1 MSTKL
6 KWLNDQLSQFELL
19 LMPYLNQH
27 DISRSHVQNYVKS
40 GWLEVV
46 ASGVYKKPNQS
57 MSWSSALSA
66 LQYQQASSLHL
77 SGLSSLAQQGISHYL
92 TMGNETVQLNSLKA
106 IRSPKWLFSQ
116 NWQIEYKCS
125 KVLDEV
131 LATDLTELPVNN
143 QTVKASVIE
152 FAVLE
157 VFEKVTDESSF
168 IFSSELF
175 QGLTSL
181 RPRKLQSLL
190 ERSPSV
196 KVKRLFLFLAHYYQ
210 HPWLKRIDESKVEL
224 GSGNRQIVKGGYVDR
239 QYKITVPLKLK
250 ELELDNG

>member
-1 MSTKL
+1 MTTKL
-6 KWLNDQLSQFELL
+6 KWLNDQLSKFELL

-27 DISRSHVQNYVKS
+27 GISRSHVQNYVKS

-46 ASGVYKKPNQS
+46 ASGVYKKPSQNI
-57 MSWSSALSA
+57 SWSSALSA

-77 SGLSSLAQQGISHYL
+77 AGLSSLAHQGLSHYL
-92 TMGNETVQLNSLKA
+92 TIGNETVQLNSMKA

-116 NWQIEYKCS
+116 HWQIEYKCS
-125 KVLDEV
+125 KVLDKV
-131 LATDLTELPVNN
+131 GQNDLIELTVNN
-143 QTVKASVIE
+143 QMIKASIIE
-152 FAVLE
+152 LAVLE
-157 VFEKVTDESSF
+157 VLEKVMDESSF
-168 IFSSELF
+168 ISASELF

-181 RPRKLQSLL
+181 RPKKLQSLL

-239 QYKITVPLKLK
+239 QYKITVPLKFK
-250 ELELDNG
+250 DRELEDG

>member
-6 KWLNDQLSQFELL
+6 KWLNHQLSKFELL
-19 LMPYLNQH
+19 LMPYLSQH

-46 ASGVYKKPNQS
+46 ASGVYKKPNEAI
-57 MSWSSALSA
+57 SWSSALAA

-77 SGLSSLAQQGISHYL
+77 AGLSSLAHQGLSHYL
-92 TMGNETVQLNSLKA
+92 TMGNETVQLNSIKA
-106 IRSPKWLFSQ
+106 IRSPKWFLSQ
-116 NWQIEYKCS
+116 RWQIEVKCS
-125 KVLDEV
+125 KVLEEV
-131 LATDLTELPVNN
+131 EQNDLIELTVNN
-143 QTVKASVIE
+143 QTIKSSVIE
-152 FAVLE
+152 LAVLE
-157 VFEKVTDESSF
+157 VLEKVTDESSF
-168 IFSSELF
+168 VFASELF

-190 ERSPSV
+190 ERSPSI

-210 HPWLKRIDESKVEL
+210 HPWLKRLDESKVEL

-239 QYKITVPLKLK
+239 QYKITVPLKFK
-250 ELELDNG
+250 GMELENG

>member
-57 MSWSSALSA
+57 ISWSSALSA
-66 LQYQQASSLHL
+66 LQYQQVSSLHL
-77 SGLSSLAQQGISHYL
+77 AGLSSLSHQGLSHYL
-92 TMGNETVQLNSLKA
+92 TMGNETVQLNSIKA

-116 NWQIEYKCS
+116 HWQIEYKCS
-125 KVLDEV
+125 KVLTEIDQN
-131 LATDLTELPVNN
+131 DLIELSVNN
-143 QTVKASVIE
+143 QTVKSSVIE
-152 FAVLE
+152 LAVLE
-157 VFEKVTDESSF
+157 VLEKVTDESSF
-168 IFSSELF
+168 VFASEFF

-190 ERSPSV
+190 ERSPLV

-210 HPWLKRIDESKVEL
+210 HPWLKRLDESKLDL
-224 GSGNRQIVKGGYVDR
+224 GSGNRQIVKGGYVDK
-239 QYKITVPLKLK
+239 QYKITVPLKFK
-250 ELELDNG
+250 GAEL

>member
-46 ASGVYKKPNQS
+46 ASGVYKKPSQS
-57 MSWSSALSA
+57 ISWSSALSA

-77 SGLSSLAQQGISHYL
+77 SGLSTLAHQGLSHYL
-92 TMGNETVQLNSLKA
+92 TMGDETVQLNSIKA
-106 IRSPKWLFSQ
+106 IRLPKWLFSQ
-116 NWQIEYKCS
+116 HWEIEHKCS
-125 KVLDEV
+125 KVLDKVYEN
-131 LATDLTELPVNN
+131 DLIELTVNN
-143 QTVKASVIE
+143 QTVRASVIE
-152 FAVLE
+152 LAVLE
-157 VFEKVTDESSF
+157 VLEKVFDESSF
-168 IFSSELF
+168 IFASELL

-210 HPWLKRIDESKVEL
+210 HSWFKRLDESKLDL

-239 QYKITVPLKLK
+239 QYKITVPLKFK
-250 ELELDNG
+250 EMEL

>member
-6 KWLNDQLSQFELL
+6 KWLNSQLSQFDLL
-19 LMPYLNQH
+19 LMSYLNQH

-40 GWLEVV
+40 GWLEPV
-46 ASGVYKKPNQS
+46 ASGVYKKPNETI
-57 MSWSSALSA
+57 SWSSALSA

-77 SGLSSLAQQGISHYL
+77 SGLSSLAHQGLSHYL
-92 TMGNETVQLNSLKA
+92 TMGNETVQLNSIKA

-116 NWQIEYKCS
+116 HWQIEYKCS

-131 LATDLTELPVNN
+131 LTTDLTELTVNN
-143 QTVKASVIE
+143 QTIKSSVIE
-152 FAVLE
+152 LAVLE
-157 VFEKVTDESSF
+157 VLEKVTDENSF
-168 IFSSELF
+168 IFASELF

-210 HPWLKRIDESKVEL
+210 HPWLNRLDESKLDL

-239 QYKITVPLKLK
+239 QYKITVPLKFK
-250 ELELDNG
+250 DRELENG

>member
-1 MSTKL
+1 MSAKL

-19 LMPYLNQH
+19 LMPYLNRH
-27 DISRSHVQNYVKS
+27 DISRSHVQNYMKS

-46 ASGVYKKPNQS
+46 ASGVYKKPNEII
-57 MSWSSALSA
+57 SWSSALSA
-66 LQYQQASSLHL
+66 LQYQQDSSLHL
-77 SGLSSLAQQGISHYL
+77 SGLSSLAHQGLSHYL
-92 TMGNETVQLNSLKA
+92 TMGNETVQLNSIKA

-116 NWQIEYKCS
+116 HWQIEYKCS

-131 LATDLTELPVNN
+131 LTTDLTELTVNN
-143 QTVKASVIE
+143 QTIKSSVIE
-152 FAVLE
+152 LAVLE
-157 VFEKVTDESSF
+157 VLEKVMDESSF
-168 IFSSELF
+168 ISASELF

-196 KVKRLFLFLAHYYQ
+196 KVKRLLLFLAHYYQ

-239 QYKITVPLKLK
+239 KYQITVPLKFK
-250 ELELDNG
+250 DREL

>member
-6 KWLNDQLSQFELL
+6 KWLNDQLSKFELL

-46 ASGVYKKPNQS
+46 SSGVYKKPSQNI
-57 MSWSSALSA
+57 SWSSALSA

-77 SGLSSLAQQGISHYL
+77 SALSSLAYQGLSHYL
-92 TMGNETVQLNSLKA
+92 TMGNETVQLNSMKA

-116 NWQIEYKCS
+116 HWQIEYKCS
-125 KVLDEV
+125 KALDKIYEN
-131 LATDLTELPVNN
+131 DLIEFTVNN

-152 FAVLE
+152 LAALE
-157 VFEKVTDESSF
+157 VLEKVTDENSF
-168 IFSSELF
+168 IFASELF

-210 HPWLKRIDESKVEL
+210 HPWLKRLDESKLDL

-250 ELELDNG
+250 EVELENG

>member
-6 KWLNDQLSQFELL
+6 KWLNDQLSKFELL
-19 LMPYLNQH
+19 LMPYLNQN
-27 DISRSHVQNYVKS
+27 DISRSHVQNYLKT

-46 ASGVYKKPNQS
+46 ASGVYKKPSQS
-57 MSWSSALSA
+57 IFWSSALSA

-77 SGLSSLAQQGISHYL
+77 SGLSSLAHQGLSHYL
-92 TMGNETVQLNSLKA
+92 TMGNETVQLNSIKA
-106 IRSPKWLFSQ
+106 IRPPKWLFSQ

-125 KVLDEV
+125 KVLGKIDQN
-131 LATDLTELPVNN
+131 DLIELTVNN
-143 QTVKASVIE
+143 QMIKSSIIE
-152 FAVLE
+152 LAVLE
-157 VFEKVTDESSF
+157 VLEKVADESSF
-168 IFSSELF
+168 IFASELF

-210 HPWLKRIDESKVEL
+210 HPWLKRLDESKVEL

-239 QYKITVPLKLK
+239 QYKVTVPIKFK
-250 ELELDNG
+250 DTELESG

>member
-6 KWLNDQLSQFELL
+6 KWINDQLSKFELL
-19 LMPYLNQH
+19 LMPYLNRH

-46 ASGVYKKPNQS
+46 TSGVYKKPSQS
-57 MSWSSALSA
+57 ISWSSALAA
-66 LQYQQASSLHL
+66 LQYQQDSSLHL
-77 SGLSSLAQQGISHYL
+77 SGLSSLAHQGLSHYL
-92 TMGNETVQLNSLKA
+92 TMGNETVQLNSIKA

-116 NWQIEYKCS
+116 HWQIEYKCS

-131 LATDLTELPVNN
+131 LSTDLTELTVNN
-143 QTVKASVIE
+143 QTVKASIIE
-152 FAVLE
+152 LAVLE
-157 VFEKVTDESSF
+157 VLEKVTDESSF
-168 IFSSELF
+168 ISASELF

-196 KVKRLFLFLAHYYQ
+196 KVKRLLLFLAHYYQ

-224 GSGNRQIVKGGYVDR
+224 GSGNRQIVNGGYVDR
-239 QYKITVPLKLK
+239 KYKITVPLKFK
-250 ELELDNG
+250 EAELENG

>member
-6 KWLNDQLSQFELL
+6 KWLNNQLSKFELL

-46 ASGVYKKPNQS
+46 ANGVYKKPSQNIY
-57 MSWSSALSA
+57 WSSALSA

-77 SGLSSLAQQGISHYL
+77 SALSSLAYQGLSHYL
-92 TMGNETVQLNSLKA
+92 PMGNEIIQFNSLKA
-106 IRSPKWLFSQ
+106 IRTPKWLSSQ
-116 NWQIEYKCS
+116 HWQIEYKCS
-125 KVLDEV
+125 KVLAEV
-131 LATDLTELPVNN
+131 HEKDLTELTVNN
-143 QTVKASVIE
+143 QMIKASVIE
-152 FAVLE
+152 IAVLE
-157 VFEKVTDESSF
+157 VLEKVTDENSF
-168 IFSSELF
+168 IFASELF

-210 HPWLKRIDESKVEL
+210 HPWLNRLDESKLDL

-239 QYKITVPLKLK
+239 QYKITVPLKFK
-250 ELELDNG
+250 EMELENG

>member
-6 KWLNDQLSQFELL
+6 KWLNDQLSQCDLL
-19 LMPYLNQH
+19 LISHLNRH

-40 GWLEVV
+40 GWLEPV
-46 ASGVYKKPNQS
+46 ARGVYKKPNETI
-57 MSWSSALSA
+57 SWSSALAA
-66 LQYQQASSLHL
+66 LQLQQDSPLHL
-77 SGLSSLAQQGISHYL
+77 AGLSSLSHQGLSHYL
-92 TMGNETVQLNSLKA
+92 TMGNETVQLNSIKA

-116 NWQIEYKCS
+116 HWQIEYKCS

-131 LATDLTELPVNN
+131 LTTDLTELTVNN
-143 QTVKASVIE
+143 QTIKSSVIE
-152 FAVLE
+152 LAVLE
-157 VFEKVTDESSF
+157 VLEKVTDESSF
-168 IFSSELF
+168 IFASELF

-190 ERSPSV
+190 ERSPSI

-210 HPWLKRIDESKVEL
+210 HPWLNRLDESKLDL

-239 QYKITVPLKLK
+239 QYKITVPLKFK
-250 ELELDNG
+250 DRELENG

>member
-6 KWLNDQLSQFELL
+6 KWLNDQLSTFELL

-46 ASGVYKKPNQS
+46 ASGVYKKPSQS
-57 MSWSSALSA
+57 ISWSSALSA

-77 SGLSSLAQQGISHYL
+77 SGLSSLAHQGLSHYL
-92 TMGNETVQLNSLKA
+92 TMGNETVQLNSIKA
-106 IRSPKWLFSQ
+106 IRSPKWFLSQ
-116 NWQIEYKCS
+116 RWQIEVKCS
-125 KVLDEV
+125 KVLKKVEPN
-131 LATDLTELPVNN
+131 DLIELTVNN
-143 QTVKASVIE
+143 QTIKSSIIE
-152 FAVLE
+152 LAVLE
-157 VFEKVTDESSF
+157 VLEKVTDESSF
-168 IFSSELF
+168 IFASELF

-196 KVKRLFLFLAHYYQ
+196 KVKRLCLFLAHYYQ
-210 HPWLKRIDESKVEL
+210 HPWLKRIDENKVEL

-239 QYKITVPLKLK
+239 QYKITVPLKFK
-250 ELELDNG
+250 ETELESG

>member
-6 KWLNDQLSQFELL
+6 KWINDQLSKFELL

-57 MSWSSALSA
+57 ISWSSALSA
-66 LQYQQASSLHL
+66 LQYQQASLLHL
-77 SGLSSLAQQGISHYL
+77 SGLSSLAHQGLSHYL
-92 TMGNETVQLNSLKA
+92 TIGNETVQLNSLKA

-152 FAVLE
+152 LAVLE
-157 VFEKVTDESSF
+157 VLEKVTDESSF
-168 IFSSELF
+168 IFSSE
-175 QGLTSL
+175 
-181 RPRKLQSLL
+181 
-190 ERSPSV
+190 
-196 KVKRLFLFLAHYYQ
+196 
-210 HPWLKRIDESKVEL
+210 
-224 GSGNRQIVKGGYVDR
+224 
-239 QYKITVPLKLK
+239 
-250 ELELDNG
+250 

>member
-6 KWLNDQLSQFELL
+6 KWLNDQLSKFELL
-19 LMPYLNQH
+19 LIQYLNQH

-46 ASGVYKKPNQS
+46 ASGVYKKPNKAI
-57 MSWSSALSA
+57 SWSSALAA

-77 SGLSSLAQQGISHYL
+77 AGLSSLAHQGLSHYL
-92 TMGNETVQLNSLKA
+92 TMGNETVQLNSIKA

-125 KVLDEV
+125 KVLDKVFEN
-131 LATDLTELPVNN
+131 DLIELGVNN
-143 QTVKASVIE
+143 QTVKASIIE
-152 FAVLE
+152 LAVLE
-157 VFEKVTDESSF
+157 VLEKVTDESSF

-175 QGLTSL
+175 QGFTSL
-181 RPRKLQSLL
+181 RPRKIQSLL

-239 QYKITVPLKLK
+239 QYKITVPLKFK
-250 ELELDNG
+250 ETELENG

>member
-6 KWLNDQLSQFELL
+6 KWLNDQLSQCDLL
-19 LMPYLNQH
+19 LISHLNRH

-40 GWLEVV
+40 GWLEPV
-46 ASGVYKKPNQS
+46 ARGVYKKPNETI
-57 MSWSSALSA
+57 SWSSALAA
-66 LQYQQASSLHL
+66 LQLQQDSPLHL
-77 SGLSSLAQQGISHYL
+77 AGLSSLAHQGLSHYL
-92 TMGNETVQLNSLKA
+92 TMGNETVQLNSIKA

-116 NWQIEYKCS
+116 HWQIEYKCS

-131 LATDLTELPVNN
+131 LTTDLTELTVNN
-143 QTVKASVIE
+143 QTIKSSVIE
-152 FAVLE
+152 LAVLE
-157 VFEKVTDESSF
+157 VLEKVTDESSF
-168 IFSSELF
+168 IFASELF

-190 ERSPSV
+190 ERSPSI

-210 HPWLKRIDESKVEL
+210 HPWLNRLDESKLDL

-239 QYKITVPLKLK
+239 QYKITVPLKFK
-250 ELELDNG
+250 DRELENG

>member
-6 KWLNDQLSQFELL
+6 KWLNDQLSKFELL
-19 LMPYLNQH
+19 LIPYLNQH

-40 GWLEVV
+40 GWLEIV
-46 ASGVYKKPNQS
+46 ASGVYKKPSQS
-57 MSWSSALSA
+57 ISWSSALSA

-77 SGLSSLAQQGISHYL
+77 SGLSSLAHQGLSHYL
-92 TMGNETVQLNSLKA
+92 TMGNETVQLNTIKS

-116 NWQIEYKCS
+116 HWQIEYKCS
-125 KVLDEV
+125 KVLGKIEKN
-131 LATDLTELPVNN
+131 DLIELTVNN
-143 QTVKASVIE
+143 QTIKASVIE
-152 FAVLE
+152 LAVLE
-157 VFEKVTDESSF
+157 VLEKVTDESSF
-168 IFSSELF
+168 VFASELF

-181 RPRKLQSLL
+181 RPRKIQSLL

-239 QYKITVPLKLK
+239 QYKITVPLKFK
-250 ELELDNG
+250 ETELENG